1 MSAWANNDVGF
12 GSNTSITLGRP
23 KFSFLETRHWKSFT
37 VSTAQTSN
45 NKNIIVKDFLG
56 LSAAQLSLNANVTGN
71 NIVAGTVLTSIDSAN
86 NTIVISANT
95 TANVSV
101 GDQIYIAN
109 STVFH
114 ANTYWATYNRDTV
127 LVTNTRR
134 ANAFFANANGFSVLV
149 SNTAAAAHTGWVH
162 VTTGTGGRKGRVQT
176 EVLVA
181 LSTPNATLIDSGNTS
196 NSLTRYAGL

>member
-1 MSAWANNDVGF
+1 MSAWANNDIGF

-23 KFSFLETRHWKSFT
+23 KFSFLEPRHWKQFT

-45 NKNIIVKDFLG
+45 NRNIIVKDFLA

-71 NIVAGTVLTSIDSAN
+71 NIVAGTILSSIDSAN
-86 NTIVISANT
+86 NTIVLSANT

-114 ANTYWATYNRDTV
+114 ANTYWKTYNRDTV
-127 LVTNTRR
+127 LVTNPRR
-134 ANAFFANANGFSVLV
+134 ANAFFANAGGYSVSV
-149 SNTAAAAHTGWVH
+149 ANVAAAAHSGWVH
-162 VTTGTGGRKGRVQT
+162 VTTGSGGRAGRVQT

-181 LSTPNATLIDSGNTS
+181 LSSSYATLLDSGNTS
-196 NSLTRYAGL
+196 NALTRYAGL